1 MTFLED
7 EKKRISNSY
16 HKLMLTV
23 FLFFYFIVIQS
34 DITRYKV
41 IWGKGLD
48 AKPISLINPILIGGI
63 IILTI
68 HLNTHLFWIKE
79 QGKMVFILRK
89 YDMIPLS
96 KKEMYSSKIKI
107 IMNNQVNLLVI
118 ATILYVVALLM
129 NSYFEINILKN
140 IWELLLMIL
149 LSITLIVIILI
160 INLMQDHKTKREI

>member
-7 EKKRISNSY
+7 EKKRISHSY
-16 HKLMLTV
+16 HKLMLSL
-23 FLFFYFIVIQS
+23 FLFMYFIFIQS
-34 DITRYKV
+34 DISMHKD
-41 IWGKGLD
+41 IWGRGVD
-48 AKPISLINPILIGGI
+48 EKPISIINPMLIGGI

-107 IMNNQVNLLVI
+107 IINNQVTFLVI
-118 ATILYVVALLM
+118 STILYIVSLFM
-129 NSYFEINILKN
+129 NSYFEINIMKN
-140 IWELLLMIL
+140 IWELVQMAL
-149 LSITLIVIILI
+149 LSMSLIIIILI
-160 INLMQDHKTKREI
+160 INLMQDKKTKGEI

>member
-16 HKLMLTV
+16 HKLMLSI

-34 DITRYKV
+34 DISMHKN
-41 IWGKGLD
+41 IWREGLD
-48 AKPISLINPILIGGI
+48 IKDISIINPVLVAGL

-79 QGKMVFILRK
+79 QGKNVFILRK

-96 KKEMYSSKIKI
+96 KKNMYSSKIKI
-107 IMNNQVNLLVI
+107 IINNQVTFLVLS
-118 ATILYVVALLM
+118 TITYIVSLFM
-129 NSYFEINILKN
+129 NSYFEVNLIKN
-140 IWELLLMIL
+140 IWELLQMIL
-149 LSITLIVIILI
+149 LLISLIIIILI
-160 INLMQDHKTKREI
+160 TNLMQDHKTKKEI